1 MSKINI
7 YIFIL
12 ADFSISVFDIKFVII
27 NFTLCEHSI
36 YLDLCVCMCVCVVWL
51 AFFSMKEKMA
61 INETRTAI
69 YYSQC
74 LFSAH
79 IIWVHR
85 FIIIDYNS
93 YHL

>member
-1 MSKINI
+1 M
-7 YIFIL
+7 
-12 ADFSISVFDIKFVII
+12 
-27 NFTLCEHSI
+27 NFTLSEHSI
-36 YLDLCVCMCVCVVWL
+36 YLDLCACMCVCVVCL

-61 INETRTAI
+61 INETHTAI

>member
-1 MSKINI
+1 MLL
-7 YIFIL
+7 YQYLTLYF
-12 ADFSISVFDIKFVII
+12 FTM
-27 NFTLCEHSI
+27 NFTVSEYSI
-36 YLDLCVCMCVCVVWL
+36 YLDLCACMCVCVVCL

-61 INETRTAI
+61 INEMRTAI

-79 IIWVHR
+79 IIWVHI